1 MSWKNLV
8 TPLDAHPELVR
19 AASGS
24 NTKTPQQK
32 LAAAIDV
39 QIAFASN
46 KKPAKG
52 SQTFKFEGDKAL
64 LTVRYGNAALVFWPE
79 KDGRSALERKR
90 NQTTLVVPKAD
101 LLKTLNELK
110 ADALAG
116 GLDEQ
121 LAPVLA
127 SMDARSAKMAATKAL
142 KGKKK

>member
-1 MSWKNLV
+1 MSWKDLV

-19 AASGS
+19 ASRGS

-64 LTVRYGNAALVFWPE
+64 LTVRYGNSSLVFWPE
-79 KDGRSALERKR
+79 KDGRTAAERKR
-90 NQTTLVVPKAD
+90 NQTTLVVPKND

-121 LAPVLA
+121 LAPVLKMIE
-127 SMDARSAKMAATKAL
+127 SRSAKMQVTRAT